1 MKSSLTLLP
10 LIACLLASPVSVA
23 AKGEVVY
30 IETGCDYY
38 ILQSSD
44 GFALVEHA
52 EGPTPSADDVIV
64 GDFESY
70 GKKQLF
76 NRTSRERIEGW
87 VVDFWLAQDEAMQM
101 YLEQCRR

>member
-1 MKSSLTLLP
+1 MP

-76 NRTSRERIEGW
+76 NRTSRERIKGW
-87 VVDFWLAQDEAMQM
+87 VVDYWLAQDEAMQM